1 MRSFTRFATF
11 LGAVR
16 CCTALSAL
24 RSWSELRASARPP
37 APRLF
42 EAEERLFGWA
52 DAEVVFWRDAAGW
65 CPFCEITWLVLEA
78 MAVPYRMR
86 TVPLRCYML
95 DGEQKDLEYTAA
107 VGPEGVVPAVQF
119 RTSAAGYGPPV
130 QSVERIFDE
139 LRRRYP
145 SRFPAGDAAVRAR
158 ACEGEGSVFGRLRV
172 ARRSYEACAGA
183 RRSELS
189 VLEPLASALTDLD
202 ALLEEAEAAA
212 ATRGGD
218 GPEGARPQG
227 LWLDGGSSA
236 GVADLMLLPLLERT
250 AAVVPYFFGDGA
262 LAGLR
267 FGRAEASL
275 RRARAS
281 HAVYAAVCSDATTLA
296 RTNLRYAMAGA
307 TPRYGV
313 PALEVDAAAASL
325 IDGTSTGA
333 CDVWAAEATADA
345 RGEAAARLAACP
357 ARVAAFAR
365 RCAMLPADPEAL
377 EASAALAAA
386 PAAPPGAHRA
396 ACDDIEGG
404 VVTSALAADGDA
416 LSEALRAVASLLL
429 LPSSPTGDPPSS
441 LRTEAGA
448 AAEAFRE
455 VHGSAAAAA
464 AAAAMA
470 ALALNVGVPR
480 DMEVEAARALRSHAR
495 ILGDALRDCA

>member
-1 MRSFTRFATF
+1 MLHR
-11 LGAVR
+11 LE
-16 CCTALSAL
+16 CTTVLERTS
-24 RSWSELRASARPP
+24 SIGTP

-42 EAEERLFGWA
+42 EAEERLFGW
-52 DAEVVFWRDAAGW
+52 AEVVFWRDAAGW

-183 RRSELS
+183 RGSELS

-267 FGRAEASL
+267 FGRAEAYL
-275 RRARAS
+275 RRATPS
-281 HAVYAAVCSDATTLA
+281 MPLCA
-296 RTNLRYAMAGA
+296 RTRQPSPALTCGTPWRGRHRAMACPRWRWMLPPRLSSTARPRARA
-307 TPRYGV
+307 TCGRRRRRR
-313 PALEVDAAAASL
+313 
-325 IDGTSTGA
+325 T
-333 CDVWAAEATADA
+333 
-345 RGEAAARLAACP
+345 RG
-357 ARVAAFAR
+357 AR
-365 RCAMLPADPEAL
+365 RRRGWP
-377 EASAALAAA
+377 LA
-386 PAAPPGAHRA
+386 PRVWRRLLGGAR
-396 ACDDIEGG
+396 CY
-404 VVTSALAADGDA
+404 
-416 LSEALRAVASLLL
+416 
-429 LPSSPTGDPPSS
+429 
-441 LRTEAGA
+441 LRTQ
-448 AAEAFRE
+448 R
-455 VHGSAAAAA
+455 H
-464 AAAAMA
+464 
-470 ALALNVGVPR
+470 
-480 DMEVEAARALRSHAR
+480 
-495 ILGDALRDCA
+495 